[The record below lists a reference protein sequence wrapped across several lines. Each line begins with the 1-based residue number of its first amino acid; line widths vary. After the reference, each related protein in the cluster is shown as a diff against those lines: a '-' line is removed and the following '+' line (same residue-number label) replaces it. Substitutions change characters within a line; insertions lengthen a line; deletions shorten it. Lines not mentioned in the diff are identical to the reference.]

1 MSPRGIFC
9 WILFF
14 CLPLLPAKEVVVAY
28 YNLENYLPMPRVVD
42 GKRVENAPKPESEIA
57 ALIAMLKRIRPDVL
71 GVVEIGDQA
80 MLADFQ
86 ARLSAV
92 GMDFPHAERVASPEG
107 GRHIALLSRF
117 PIVARNSRPDV
128 AFELD
133 GRHQRMGRGIL
144 DATVEITPDYQL
156 RLVGVHLKSRRV
168 VSAFDEKKFRAR
180 EALLVRA
187 HLDAILKADSSVNLL
202 LFGDLND
209 TKNESPI
216 KDIQGIPG
224 SRTAMRDLP
233 LRDAQGLVWTH
244 FWQEADVY
252 SRIDY
257 LLASPGLWPELNHT
271 RSGIG
276 GGREWRRASD
286 HRPLYTTL
294 RTSE

>member
-1 MSPRGIFC
+1 MEG
-9 WILFF
+9 
-14 CLPLLPAKEVVVAY
+14 
-28 YNLENYLPMPRVVD
+28 
-42 GKRVENAPKPESEIA
+42 APKPESEIA
-57 ALIAMLKRIRPDVL
+57 ALVAMVKRIRPDVL
-71 GVVEIGDQA
+71 GVVEIGDET

-86 ARLSAV
+86 GRLSAA
-92 GMDFPHAERVASPEG
+92 GMDFSHSEWVASPES

-117 PIVARNSRPDV
+117 PIVARNSMPDV

-133 GRHQRMGRGIL
+133 GRLQRMGRGIL
-144 DATVEITPDYQL
+144 DATLQVAPDYQL

-168 VSAFDEKKFRAR
+168 VPAFDEKKFRAR
-180 EALLVRA
+180 EAQLVRK
-187 HLDAILKADSSVNLL
+187 HLDAIFKAAPSVNLL

-209 TKNESPI
+209 TKNESPVRE
-216 KDIQGIPG
+216 IQGVAG

-257 LLASPGLWPELNHT
+257 LLASPGLWPELNLS